1 MSEIKIEVTGE
12 VGASL
17 AEKFGFD
24 PFECECVLV
33 HEKEVSKHYSGDNV
47 HKPIELAGI
56 GEFHR
61 FCLVVRPK
69 GSHCLA

>member
-1 MSEIKIEVTGE
+1 MPEIKIEVLGETGMM
-12 VGASL
+12 L

-33 HEKEVSKHYSGDNV
+33 HESEVSKHYSGDNV

-56 GEFHR
+56 SEFHR
-61 FCLVVRPK
+61 FYLIVRPK
-69 GSHCLA
+69 AANAA